1 MIKIAKEKRTFAT
14 KFKQMLMKE
23 TLKSYFGYDSF
34 RPLQEEI
41 IRHLLN
47 KQDSLV
53 LMPTGGGKSICYQL
67 PALLSEGTAVVVSP
81 LISLMKDKP
90 TASQQ
95 EHSIAAMTK
104 RKMPISAVPVSKD
117 A

>member
-67 PALLSEGTAVVVSP
+67 PALLSEGT
-81 LISLMKDKP
+81 
-90 TASQQ
+90 SQQ